1 MAQEQPVALS
11 SAPITAVL
19 QRSKPVSKPVL
30 TREPAWEPGLVLVLV
45 SVPVPVWEPVP
56 AQEPVPVLELLTVS
70 QAQPVG
76 QNQVQ
81 SPPQASSVP

>member
-19 QRSKPVSKPVL
+19 QRSVPVSKPVL
-30 TREPAWEPGLVLVLV
+30 TREPV
-45 SVPVPVWEPVP
+45 SVPVWEPVP
-56 AQEPVPVLELLTVS
+56 ASVPVLELFTVS

-81 SPPQASSVP
+81 PPPQASSVP